1 MSTPSMIIERRLLDK
16 GGRVTFGIDG
26 IVGMVP
32 GSGGNPD
39 RVGMLCRGGRVGF
52 DRVGM
57 IGRGRVCFGGVG
69 MLGRGGNPGMGKWV
83 MRPLHYN
90 RPDYDGDHTGKLF
103 TIELHYGGVMIGD
116 AYRYG
121 HIAYMDLVDPDKL
134 SLHELNKMVEYLG
147 VYGGIF
153 EYLWL
158 FLGKNSQMG

>member
-1 MSTPSMIIERRLLDK
+1 MVIGIVGIFGRLLDK

-39 RVGMLCRGGRVGF
+39 RVGMLCR
-52 DRVGM
+52 
-57 IGRGRVCFGGVG
+57 
-69 MLGRGGNPGMGKWV
+69 
-83 MRPLHYN
+83 
-90 RPDYDGDHTGKLF
+90 GDHTGKLF

>member
-1 MSTPSMIIERRLLDK
+1 MTSPSLSVSRTFALTLLRLTRANDDHNRRRWLNGL
-16 GGRVTFGIDG
+16 VLSITFPSSED
-26 IVGMVP
+26 P
-32 GSGGNPD
+32 
-39 RVGMLCRGGRVGF
+39 
-52 DRVGM
+52 
-57 IGRGRVCFGGVG
+57 
-69 MLGRGGNPGMGKWV
+69 
-83 MRPLHYN
+83 
-90 RPDYDGDHTGKLF
+90 TGKLF

>member
-1 MSTPSMIIERRLLDK
+1 MVIGIVGIFGRLLDK

-69 MLGRGGNPGMGKWV
+69 MLGRGGNP
-83 MRPLHYN
+83 
-90 RPDYDGDHTGKLF
+90 DHTGKLF